1 TSWSGPADEDPLADV
16 TVARFEPGEV
26 AEDAAATR
34 LAAALAG
41 RGVTAL
47 APVHGRVNLVAAADG
62 LLVAPR
68 AGVDALNAVDE
79 ALTLGTLAE
88 YARVAQGDIIA
99 TIKIIPYAVREA
111 ALAAALAAVAGPT
124 PTLPNPTPLI
134 PSEVEGHAHL
144 SARPSTSLGKSG
156 EGFGDNDALGSG
168 GSHRSGA
175 INVAAFQPLG
185 VDLFQTTLPG
195 TADKLL
201 ARTDAVTRARIA
213 GCHGHVASAENC
225 AHDTAALAALLR
237 RPTDAAITLVAGAS
251 ATVDR
256 GDVIPA
262 AIIAAGGVVER
273 LGMPVDPGNLLVLG
287 RIGTRAVIGL
297 PGCARS
303 PKRNGFDWVL
313 ERLFAGLT
321 VSAADIAAM
330 GSGGLLA
337 ETERPEPRARHAPAL
352 APVGAVLLAAGRST
366 RMGSFKL
373 LEDLNGRP
381 LVAHAAQALV
391 DAGLPVLVVLGHE
404 APAVRA
410 ALAGLPVQFVEAA
423 DYARGMS
430 HSLRA
435 GLAAVPAGWRGVLVA
450 LGDMPRVGAATI
462 AAITAAAT
470 SERSIVVPVHDGR
483 RGNPVLFGR
492 AWLARL
498 SDSSGDRGGKAL
510 LDEFADLVTEVE
522 AADDGV
528 LFDIDDPA
536 TLAAA
541 RKG

>member
-1 TSWSGPADEDPLADV
+1 MARAAVDV
-16 TVARFEPGEV
+16 
-26 AEDAAATR
+26 
-34 LAAALAG
+34 
-41 RGVTAL
+41 
-47 APVHGRVNLVAAADG
+47 
-62 LLVAPR
+62 
-68 AGVDALNAVDE
+68 LNAVDE
-79 ALTLGTLAE
+79 ALTLGTRADF
-88 YARVAQGDIIA
+88 ARVAKGDIIA
-99 TIKIIPYAVREA
+99 TIKIIPYAVRAAALEA
-111 ALAAALAAVAGPT
+111 ALAAAAPIRVAG
-124 PTLPNPTPLI
+124 
-134 PSEVEGHAHL
+134 
-144 SARPSTSLGKSG
+144 
-156 EGFGDNDALGSG
+156 
-168 GSHRSGA
+168 
-175 INVAAFQPLG
+175 FQPRG

-213 GCHGHVASAENC
+213 GCHGHVVTAENC

-262 AIIAAGGVVER
+262 AIVAAGGVVER

-287 RIGTRAVIGL
+287 SIGSRTVIGL

-313 ERLFAGLT
+313 ERLFAGIPVT
-321 VSAADIAAM
+321 AADIAAM

-337 ETERPEPRARHAPAL
+337 ETERPEPRTRHVPAL
-352 APVGAVLLAAGRST
+352 APVGAILLAAGRST

-381 LVAHAAQALV
+381 MVAHATQALV
-391 DAGLPVLVVLGHE
+391 DAGLPVLVVLGHQ
-404 APAVRA
+404 ADAVRT

-423 DYARGMS
+423 DYALGMS

-435 GLAAVPAGWRGVLVA
+435 GLAAIPAGWRGVVVA
-450 LGDMPRVGAATI
+450 LGDMPRVGAVTI
-462 AAITAAAT
+462 TAIAAAAT
-470 SERSIVVPVHDGR
+470 SERSIVVPVSNGR

-510 LDEFADLVTEVE
+510 LDEIADLVTEVE
-522 AADDGV
+522 VADDGV

-541 RKG
+541 RQNAALPT

>member
-1 TSWSGPADEDPLADV
+1 MIFGPQAVGECEGAVLAHSLLVGGKRWAKGRELSAADCAALVAAGLTEV
-16 TVARFEPGEV
+16 TVARFEPGDI
-26 AEDAAATR
+26 AEDAAAAR

-41 RGVTAL
+41 RGVSAL
-47 APVHGRVNLVAAADG
+47 VPVHGRVNLVAEADG
-62 LLVAPR
+62 LLLAPR

-79 ALTLGTLAE
+79 ALTLGTLADM
-88 YARVAQGDIIA
+88 ARVAKGDIVA
-99 TIKIIPYAVREA
+99 TIKIIPYAVCEA
-111 ALAAALAAVAGPT
+111 ALAAALAITGP
-124 PTLPNPTPLI
+124 I
-134 PSEVEGHAHL
+134 S
-144 SARPSTSLGKSG
+144 
-156 EGFGDNDALGSG
+156 
-168 GSHRSGA
+168 
-175 INVAAFQPLG
+175 VAAYHALG

-213 GCHGHVASAENC
+213 GCHGHVVNAENC

-237 RPTDAAITLVAGAS
+237 RPTEAAITLVAGAS

-262 AIIAAGGVVER
+262 AIIAAGGSVER

-287 RIGTRAVIGL
+287 RIGNRAVIGL

-303 PKRNGFDWVL
+303 PKHNGFDWVL
-313 ERLFAGLT
+313 ERLFSGILVT
-321 VSAADIAAM
+321 AADIAAM

-352 APVGAVLLAAGRST
+352 APVGAILLAAGRST

-381 LVAHAAQALV
+381 MVAHAAQALV
-391 DAGLPVLVVLGHE
+391 DAGLPVLVVLGYQ
-404 APAVRA
+404 ADAVRT

-423 DYARGMS
+423 DYALGMS

-435 GLAAVPAGWRGVLVA
+435 GLAAIPGDWRGVVVA
-450 LGDMPRVGAATI
+450 LGDMPRVGAVTI
-462 AAITAAAT
+462 TAITAAAT
-470 SERSIVVPVHDGR
+470 SERSIVVPVSNGR

-522 AADDGV
+522 VADDGV

-541 RKG
+541 RKR

>member
-1 TSWSGPADEDPLADV
+1 MIFGPLAVADCEGAVLAHSLLVDGKRWAKGRVLSAADCDALRAAGLAEV

-34 LAAALAG
+34 LATALAG

-47 APVHGRVNLVAAADG
+47 APVHGRVNLIADVDG
-62 LLVAPR
+62 LLAAPR
-68 AGVDALNAVDE
+68 AAVDALNAVDE
-79 ALTLGTLAE
+79 ALTLGTLADF
-88 YARVAQGDIIA
+88 ARVAQGDIIA

-111 ALAAALAAVAGPT
+111 ALEAALAAVVP
-124 PTLPNPTPLI
+124 I
-134 PSEVEGHAHL
+134 
-144 SARPSTSLGKSG
+144 R
-156 EGFGDNDALGSG
+156 
-168 GSHRSGA
+168 
-175 INVAAFQPLG
+175 VAAFQCLG

-201 ARTDAVTRARIA
+201 ARTDTVTRGRIA
-213 GCHGHVASAENC
+213 GCHGHVVTAENC
-225 AHDTAALAALLR
+225 AHDTSRLATLLR

-262 AIIAAGGVVER
+262 AIVAAGGIVER

-287 RIGTRAVIGL
+287 RIGSRAVIGL

-313 ERLFAGLT
+313 ERLFAGIPVT
-321 VSAADIAAM
+321 ATDIAAM

-352 APVGAVLLAAGRST
+352 APIGAVLLAAGRST

-381 LVAHAAQALV
+381 LVAHAAQALI
-391 DAGLPVLVVLGHE
+391 DAGLPVFVVLGHE
-404 APAVRA
+404 AAAVRA
-410 ALAGLPVQFVEAA
+410 ALAGLPVQFIVAA

-435 GLAAVPAGWRGVLVA
+435 GLAAIPGDWRGVLVA
-450 LGDMPRVGAATI
+450 LGDMPRVSAATV

-522 AADDGV
+522 VADDGV